1 MVRFILR
8 LLCWGMVMGASGC
21 VQEYL
26 PEVVEAAN
34 NYLVVDGF
42 INGSGVTTIRLARSI
57 KLGAPSSFPPE
68 AKATVVIEGKS
79 GLRYS
84 LSETASA
91 GEYTSVSQELPAGQQ
106 YRLRIRTSQG
116 RDYASD
122 YVPLKA
128 TPDIDNFE
136 GRPTPNGLQLYI
148 SAHDE
153 SNQTQYYRWQY
164 SETWEFTSG
173 HWSHWRFSKGTP
185 DRRPYFR
192 RAEDI
197 YHCWRT
203 EVSTA
208 IKTASTVRLSQ
219 DVVRNQR
226 LLFIP
231 SSSGRLQSKYSILVR
246 QYALSQEE
254 FDYWEAVKKNTE
266 NIGTLFDPLP
276 SQIQGNVHCL
286 SDEQE
291 PVLGFV
297 GATTEVSQ
305 RIFIDRL
312 KLPNDWRPI
321 NEGYEKC
328 EGTGVIIH
336 DSIFKGINMYEE
348 FADTTYRTP
357 LTEVTTPDGRII
369 GFNYQLTPC
378 VDCRLRGTNVKPSF
392 WP

>member
-1 MVRFILR
+1 MVRLILR

-26 PEVVEAAN
+26 PEVVDAAN

-42 INGSGVTTIRLARSI
+42 INGSGITTIRLARSI

-68 AKATVVIEGKS
+68 AKATVVIESKS

-91 GEYTSVSQELPAGQQ
+91 GEYTSVSQELPVGQQ
-106 YRLRIRTSQG
+106 YRLRIRTRQG

-122 YVPLKA
+122 YVLLKQ
-128 TPDIDNFE
+128 TPAIDQVE
-136 GRPTPNGLQLYI
+136 GRLQPDGVQIYL

-153 SNQTQYYRWQY
+153 SNQTQYYRWRY
-164 SETWEFTSG
+164 EETWEFTSAYESRYRYIG
-173 HWSHWRFSKGTP
+173 NNTVV
-185 DRRPYFR
+185 RRTDNVYN
-192 RAEDI
+192 
-197 YHCWRT
+197 CWRT
-203 EVSTA
+203 EISTA
-208 IKTASTVRLSQ
+208 VTTTSTVRLSQ
-219 DVVRNQR
+219 DAVRDFR
-226 LLFIP
+226 LTFIP
-231 SSSGRLQSKYSILVR
+231 SDEERFKSKYSILVR
-246 QYALSQEE
+246 QYALSQQE

-297 GATTEVSQ
+297 GASSVVEK

-312 KLPNDWRPI
+312 SLPFEWRVRDEAYKHCTGLDTYPNADKYSGYTI
-321 NEGYEKC
+321 DDIFGDSVYRVPVGRLAGSEGY
-328 EGTGVIIH
+328 TIQTL
-336 DSIFKGINMYEE
+336 D
-348 FADTTYRTP
+348 
-357 LTEVTTPDGRII
+357 
-369 GFNYQLTPC
+369 C
-378 VDCRLRGTNVKPSF
+378 VDCRLRGSNVKPSF